1 MYKQASQTLG
11 KTCHAHKR
19 KQEASNLRIWLGFD
33 GIHDYQDTDHNSQI
47 LCTGQDRIDLC
58 SMDQDRMEENRRSP
72 LYQLPGFSQ
81 EHKGTSGYLNV
92 RIDRKLVARGFLEY
106 PDNDGVT
113 DIVAA
118 LRYISPTFKDDDCKK
133 E

>member
-11 KTCHAHKR
+11 KTCHAYKR
-19 KQEASNLRIWLGFD
+19 KQEASHLRIWLGFD

-92 RIDRKLVARGFLEY
+92 RIDRKLVAGGFSNIQIMTGSQTLLHKS
-106 PDNDGVT
+106 N
-113 DIVAA
+113 
-118 LRYISPTFKDDDCKK
+118 FQDDDQCKK